1 MELKQANRKILDQYT
16 KKVLMFMLAFPIVFM
31 LMGIILSCVE
41 AGSVFGGYD
50 RMKNGLGSILN
61 SSALLITDF
70 FEIGGIGPTL
80 INVALISFFN
90 LYLLYQLKMPAGG
103 LMIAAFF
110 TVIGFS
116 FFGKTI
122 LNILPIYLGGYLYS
136 KNQNIPFQNVF
147 LVSMFATALAPMV
160 SFIANSDVMLND
172 GVAQFMGMILGTA
185 IGFIVM
191 PLSSTMLKFHDGF
204 NLYNVGFTAGI
215 IGTVLTSIL
224 RSFNMVV
231 DPVLH
236 ISTANSVPVILMMY
250 SAMGY
255 FIYIAL
261 RINPKIYREYHKIFV
276 HKGRSITDF
285 TVLRGYDYTFLNMGI
300 MGIISITAVL
310 LLGGVINGPI
320 IAGIFTVVGFS
331 AFGKHPKNALP
342 IMIGVSLAVVFY
354 EFDISSTPILM
365 TMLFSTTLSPIAGTY
380 GPIMGMVA
388 GMIHLAVVLNI
399 GIIQGGINLYNNGF
413 GGGLVAAMILPII
426 SSLMKESK
434 KSNKW

>member
-1 MELKQANRKILDQYT
+1 MELKQANKKILDQYT
-16 KKVLMFMLAFPIVFM
+16 KKVLIFMLAFPIAF
-31 LMGIILSCVE
+31 LTIGIALSCFE
-41 AGSVFGGYD
+41 AGSIF
-50 RMKNGLGSILN
+50 RTFAHIKQGLSAILA
-61 SSALLITDF
+61 SSSLLITDF

-90 LYLLYQLKMPAGG
+90 LFLLYELKMPAGG

-136 KNQNIPFQNVF
+136 KNQKIPFRNVF

-160 SFIANSDVMLND
+160 SFIANSGVLLNH
-172 GVAQFMGMILGTA
+172 GLAQFIGMIMGTA

-231 DPVLH
+231 DPVRH
-236 ISTANSVPVILMMY
+236 ISTAHSIPIILMMY
-250 SAMGY
+250 IAMAY
-255 FIYIAL
+255 FILIAL
-261 RINPKIYREYHKIFV
+261 KINPKIYREYHKIFV

-285 TVLRGYDYTFLNMGI
+285 TVLKGYDYTFFNMGV
-300 MGIISITAVL
+300 MGTISTTAVL
-310 LLGGVINGPI
+310 LLGGIINGPI

-342 IMIGVSLAVVFY
+342 VMLGVSLAVIFY

-365 TMLFSTTLSPIAGTY
+365 TMLFSTTLSPISGTY
-380 GPIMGMVA
+380 GPVMGMLA

-426 SSLMKESK
+426 TSLMKGK
-434 KSNKW
+434 